1 MPHGRHIAVT
11 SNQAASEQVEVI
23 DLDGNV
29 IEIVSRQRMREEKL
43 RHRSVFIAVIND
55 DGDLLV
61 HRRAEHKDV
70 WPGWWDVAVG
80 GVVGVSEDYD
90 TAAWRELREEL
101 GIDAAKIESIGTGA
115 YVDEAVKLV
124 ASCYVVYDNGPFQFT
139 DDEITEA
146 HWVTA
151 GELDIWLSAKP
162 FLPDS
167 IALVL
172 PRLRQFARIVV

>member
-1 MPHGRHIAVT
+1 MT
-11 SNQAASEQVEVI
+11 SDQTRIEQVEVV
-23 DLDGNV
+23 DFDGNV
-29 IEIVSRQRMREEKL
+29 IDVVPRTQMRAEKL
-43 RHRSVFIAVIND
+43 RHRSVFIAVVND

-61 HRRAEHKDV
+61 HRRADHKDV

-80 GVVGVSEDYD
+80 GVVGVGEDYD
-90 TAAWRELREEL
+90 VAARRELREEL
-101 GIDAAKIESIGTGA
+101 GIDAGKIDHIGTGA
-115 YVDEAVKLV
+115 YVDSTVRVV
-124 ASCYVVYDNGPFQFT
+124 ASCYVVVDNGPFQFT

-151 GELDIWLSAKP
+151 EELDIWLSAKP

-172 PRLRQFARIVV
+172 PRLREFVRIVP

>member
-1 MPHGRHIAVT
+1 MT
-11 SNQAASEQVEVI
+11 SDQAGLEQVEVV

-29 IEIVSRQRMREEKL
+29 IDVVSRKQMRSEKL

-61 HRRAEHKDV
+61 HRRADHKDV

-80 GVVGVSEDYD
+80 GVVGVGENYD
-90 TAAWRELREEL
+90 VAARRELREEL
-101 GIDAAKIESIGTGA
+101 GIDAGPIEHIGTGA
-115 YVDEAVKLV
+115 YADNTVKLV
-124 ASCYVVYDNGPFQFT
+124 ASCYVVVDNGPFQFT

-151 GELDIWLSAKP
+151 EELDIWLSAKP

-167 IALVL
+167 VALVL
-172 PRLRQFARIVV
+172 PRLRQFVRIVP

>member
-1 MPHGRHIAVT
+1 MT
-11 SNQAASEQVEVI
+11 SGQASSEQVEVV

-29 IEIVSRQRMREEKL
+29 IEVVTRARMRAEKL
-43 RHRSVFIAVIND
+43 RHRSVFIAVMND

-61 HRRAEHKDV
+61 HRRADHKDV

-80 GVVGVSEDYD
+80 GVVGVGEGYE
-90 TAAWRELREEL
+90 AAARRELAEEL
-101 GIDAAKIESIGTGA
+101 GIVAGKIEVIGSGA
-115 YVDEAVKLV
+115 YADDTVSLL
-124 ASCYVVYDNGPFQFT
+124 ASCFVVVDNGPFHFT

-151 GELDIWLSAKP
+151 EELDIWLSAKP

-167 IALVL
+167 LALVL
-172 PRLRQFARIVV
+172 PHLRQFARIVV